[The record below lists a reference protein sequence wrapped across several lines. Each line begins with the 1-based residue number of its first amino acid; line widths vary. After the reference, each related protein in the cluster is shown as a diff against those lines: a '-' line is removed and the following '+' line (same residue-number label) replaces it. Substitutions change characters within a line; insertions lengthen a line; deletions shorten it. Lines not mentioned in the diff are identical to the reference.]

1 MHGKYY
7 SFTAEQ
13 LQEILNDF
21 LGLGLSTHQ
30 TLVTPAQAL
39 ARCSRQQQDWVL
51 AWLKILVC
59 DHREIAYQFVQSAP
73 QALALLEA
81 NLLEEWVA
89 EALELYEH
97 QDLTAALAHL
107 QAVATYAQTYQR
119 RQHSLPLVEIQ
130 GILEKFVIGLAGRPL
145 KLAGSEITYT
155 DTETLFLPL
164 TLNRFVERQNNF
176 FLYKAMIVHLWAQTG
191 FGTWRRRLSTITAQF
206 NHRDKALRLFHT
218 LERLRLDACI
228 ARELP
233 GCYRDM
239 GQLLTLFGEQR
250 IPFGWEGIAQQLAQ
264 PTASVEDSYR
274 LLTTVYHWSV
284 PAAVCYQGVL
294 LPESTEHIMASRQAR
309 DKQAL
314 QTALTQLSQPSE
326 SLTELT
332 SQTTS
337 DSRQDNQEKI
347 AHSSPTTAAN
357 HSPSR
362 EPDATNSLH
371 FSVTT
376 NSATTAQS
384 ITHFTLDKQRIT
396 SELQQVISS
405 IIQDQGKIPED
416 YLLIPGNDT
425 GEATGINRIGT
436 YLPENQI
443 NTIEKTFLY
452 PEWDY
457 QRQKYYNHWCVLREV
472 EVPLQAEEFVTAT
485 LQRYRGLLKSLRRIF
500 AMLRGGNKRLKKQPF
515 GEDIDLDALI
525 TAYAD
530 ARTGLEMDEQI
541 FTQLQRITRDVAVMF
556 MVDMSGSTKGWIN
569 QAERESLILLC
580 EVLETLGDRYA
591 IYGFSGKTRQHC
603 EIYPIKRFDEAY
615 NTVVRQ
621 RISGIAPQQYTRM
634 GVTIRHLTQ
643 LFRPIEAKIKLLI
656 TLSDG
661 KPDDEGDNYRGTYG
675 IEDTRQALLEAK
687 REGIHPFCI
696 TIDTEARIYLPRL
709 YGTVNYIVMD
719 KVQQLPLKIAD
730 IYRKLTT

>member
-13 LQEILNDF
+13 LQEIFNDF
-21 LGLGLSTHQ
+21 LGLVLSTHQ

-51 AWLKILVC
+51 AWLKILVR
-59 DHREIAYQFVQSAP
+59 DNSEVAYQFVQYAP

-81 NLLEEWVA
+81 NILEEWIA
-89 EALELYEH
+89 EALEIYEH
-97 QDLTAALAHL
+97 QDLTATLAHL
-107 QAVATYAQTYQR
+107 QAVATYTQTYQR
-119 RQHSLPLVEIQ
+119 RQHSLPLTEIQ
-130 GILEKFVIGLAGRPL
+130 GVLEKFVLGLAGRPL

-164 TLNRFVERQNNF
+164 ALDRFIERHNNF
-176 FLYKAMIVHLWAQTG
+176 FLYKAMLVHLWAQTW
-191 FGTWRRRLSTITAQF
+191 FGTWRHRLSTITAQF

-239 GQLLTLFGEQR
+239 QHLLTLFSEQR
-250 IPFGWEGIAQQLAQ
+250 IPFGWEEIAQQLAQ
-264 PTASVEDSYR
+264 PTASVEDSYQ
-274 LLTTVYHWSV
+274 LLTIVYPRSV
-284 PAAVCYQGVL
+284 PAPVCYQGIL
-294 LPESTEHIMASRQAR
+294 LPESTEQTLASRRAR
-309 DKQAL
+309 DKRAL
-314 QTALTQLSQPSE
+314 QTALTQLSQPSD
-326 SLTELT
+326 SLTDLI
-332 SQTTS
+332 SQPTL
-337 DSRQDNQEKI
+337 DSTPDQREKI
-347 AHSSPTTAAN
+347 SNSCPTTTAN
-357 HSPSR
+357 HSLSK
-362 EPDATNSLH
+362 EPATTNLLH
-371 FSVTT
+371 FSAITP
-376 NSATTAQS
+376 SAATAQS
-384 ITHFTLDKQRIT
+384 INHFTLDEQRIT
-396 SELQQVISS
+396 LELKQVVSS
-405 IIQDQGKIPED
+405 IIQDHGGIPED
-416 YLLIPGNDT
+416 YLLIPGNET
-425 GEATGINRIGT
+425 GEAIETNQINA
-436 YLPENQI
+436 YFSENQI
-443 NTIEKTFLY
+443 NTTEKTFIY

-500 AMLRGGNKRLKKQPF
+500 AMLRGGNKRLKKQPS

-530 ARTGLEMDEQI
+530 ARAGLEMNEQI
-541 FTQLQRITRDVAVMF
+541 FTQLQRITRDVAVIF

-615 NTVVRQ
+615 NTIVRQ
-621 RISGIAPQQYTRM
+621 RISGMVPQQYTRM

-643 LFRPIEAKIKLLI
+643 LFKPIEAKIKILI